1 MTMAKSKAERDS
13 DLIEES
19 TLHFDMAYKS
29 QQEVRLKCLQD
40 RRFVFVE
47 GAMWEDALKLQFDNK
62 PRFEVNKLHMSCVR
76 IFNEYRNNRISVQF
90 LPSDGDADKETS
102 SFLQGKYRAD
112 ERDGGGQEAYD
123 NCFEEGVAGGMGAIR
138 LRNVYTDEYDEEDDT
153 QKIVFEPIYD
163 ADSSVFFSLD
173 GKKYDKSDAKRCW
186 VITAVARD
194 EYEDKYGETNAD
206 YDPFNS
212 PGSGA
217 NTFRKVQHMT
227 EFDWFTPDVV
237 YVAEYYKV
245 EETKKRVH
253 VFRLLNDNKRDVKV
267 DESDLDEDTERDMKA
282 QGYTKIRV
290 RTMKQRRVHKWVH
303 DGGRVLEDEGFI
315 AGRNIPVIPFYGKR
329 AYIDNQERIMS
340 HIRLGKDSARLFNML
355 VSFLAMLAAESPRQ
369 KPIFTPE
376 QIAGHQ
382 MTWAEDNIKNNPY
395 LLINPITD
403 INGSSMPA
411 GPIAYTKPP
420 DVPQALASLI
430 EVISAS
436 IQEVTGNQEAGE
448 KMLSNVSDAL
458 VERVQNKVDMQAFIY
473 MDNFGKTM
481 TRCGEVW
488 LDMARE
494 IYDEEGR
501 QVNVIG
507 KDDTR
512 SLSSLKMSK
521 MVDGVAQ
528 TVNDPSKGK
537 YLVEVDVGPA
547 FKSARDAT
555 VRSLVGMLQFIQD
568 PQLASIITSL
578 ILANM
583 DGEGLDDLQEY
594 LRMKLVSMG
603 VVQPT
608 EAEKEKL
615 AQQQQEA
622 ASQPPD
628 AQTQYFLAS
637 AQHEQAK
644 AGESHAT
651 TIKTLADAANSRA
664 DAIAKLAGARRDD
677 LMGAFQILQTLISQT
692 GEDAAAAST
701 MAPGATPP
709 MGQPQQAPAM
719 ATA

>member
-1 MTMAKSKAERDS
+1 MGKTKEERDT
-13 DLIEES
+13 DLVEES

-40 RRFVFVE
+40 RRFVFVD

-76 IFNEYRNNRISVQF
+76 IFNEYRNNRVSVQF
-90 LPSDGDADKETS
+90 LPTDDDADHETA

-112 ERDGGGQEAYD
+112 ERDGGGQEADD

-138 LRNVYTDEYDEEDDT
+138 LRNVYTDPYDEDDDT

-163 ADSSVFFSLD
+163 ADSSVFFDL
-173 GKKYDKSDAKRCW
+173 GAKKYDKSDAKRCW
-186 VITAVARD
+186 VITSMARD
-194 EYEDKYGETNAD
+194 EYQDKYGETNGAF
-206 YDPFNS
+206 DPFNFE
-212 PGSGA
+212 GSGA
-217 NTFRKVQHMT
+217 HTFRKVQHMT

-245 EETKKRVH
+245 EEVKKRVH
-253 VFRLLNDNKRDVKV
+253 VFRLLNQNNRDVKI
-267 DESDLDEDTERDMKA
+267 DEKDLDDQTEQDMKA

-290 RTMKQRRVHKWVH
+290 RTVKQRKVRKWVH
-303 DGGRVLEDEGFI
+303 DGGRVLEDEGYI
-315 AGRNIPVIPFYGKR
+315 AGRNIPIVPFYGKR

-355 VSFLAMLAAESPRQ
+355 VSFLAMLASESPRE

-382 MTWAEDNIKNNPY
+382 VTWAEDNIKNNPY

-403 INGSSMPA
+403 INGNTVPA
-411 GPIAYTKPP
+411 GPIGFTKPP
-420 DVPQALASLI
+420 SVPPALASLI
-430 EVISAS
+430 EVIAAS

-448 KMLSNVSDAL
+448 KMMSNVSDAL
-458 VERVQNKVDMQAFIY
+458 VERIQSKVDMQAFIY
-473 MDNFGKTM
+473 MDNFCKTKQ
-481 TRCGEVW
+481 RCGEVW

-494 IYDEEGR
+494 IYDEDDR
-501 QVNVIG
+501 KVSVIG

-512 SLSSLKMSK
+512 SLTKLKEAK
-521 MVDGVAQ
+521 LVDGVAQ
-528 TVNDPSKGK
+528 TVNDPTKGK
-537 YLVEVDVGPA
+537 YLVNVDTGPA

-555 VRSLVGMLQFIQD
+555 VRSLVSMLQFIQD
-568 PQLASIITSL
+568 PQLASIVISL
-578 ILANM
+578 VLANM
-583 DGEGLDDLQEY
+583 DGEGLDDLQEFM
-594 LRMKLVSMG
+594 RMRLVTMG

-608 EAEKEKL
+608 DAEKKKVQ
-615 AQQQQEA
+615 AQQEA
-622 ASQPPD
+622 QAQQPPD
-628 AQTQYFLAS
+628 PQSQYFLAS

-644 AGESHAT
+644 AGESHANT
-651 TIKTLADAANSRA
+651 VKTLADAANSRA

-677 LMGAFQILQTLISQT
+677 LMGAFQILQQLISQT

-709 MGQPQQAPAM
+709 MSSAPPPAM
-719 ATA
+719 AATSQ